1 MVSRHEMRSP
11 KLKCE
16 SCFQPGE
23 GSNKQG
29 DYTTSNFAKVLFPA
43 LAGGLQQRGGVGV
56 VPPVQHQHRGGPQ
69 LAGEE
74 RPRQGA
80 AGAGAG
86 GRPRT
91 RSGTEVQKDGAEVTG
106 AFISASIHPLPS

>member
-1 MVSRHEMRSP
+1 MVSRHEIRSP

-23 GSNKQG
+23 GPNKQG

-69 LAGEE
+69 LAGE
-74 RPRQGA
+74 G
-80 AGAGAG
+80 
-86 GRPRT
+86 
-91 RSGTEVQKDGAEVTG
+91 
-106 AFISASIHPLPS
+106 